1 MNMQTFTR
9 HSAKA
14 IIAFTASLMP
24 LLASCTVQLPGIAL
38 DWNAS
43 NQQDI
48 EVTLLP
54 PTPQPLATPL
64 TPAPTAIP
72 QTSMPIPTATASP
85 TTTFAISLSQ
95 DEKGR
100 VIGGAMPVIN
110 YSSTLITGK
119 PCPRVTEWDFDLVKL
134 PAPFQNYGISKN
146 PCVVQNAVDDLVRT
160 LWFNPAFQNPDTM
173 KAVDTV
179 YDSDPMNVLGV
190 EKTLRNSLIRFYR
203 EGKQN
208 YNVCDKP
215 IYRLLHVD
223 ARAPLIANNDGSVS
237 GNVIQIMV
245 LRATPDLLPFSC
257 QFVSYGDGLVKGK
270 FELTEAML
278 RGKEQ
283 AQATVYR
290 LLWYAQTRHW
300 VVYFSD
306 GVPFEGYANVVHR
319 LLVSHST
326 TP

>member
-1 MNMQTFTR
+1 MNKQTFTR
-9 HSAKA
+9 HSAKI
-14 IIAFTASLMP
+14 IIAFTVSLMP
-24 LLASCTVQLPGIAL
+24 LLASCTAQLPGIAL
-38 DWNAS
+38 DWNAP
-43 NQQDI
+43 NQPNI

-64 TPAPTAIP
+64 TPAPTTIP
-72 QTSMPIPTATASP
+72 QTLMPIPTATASP

-110 YSSTLITGK
+110 YSPTLITGK

-173 KAVDTV
+173 KVVDTI

-215 IYRLLHVD
+215 VYRLLHVD
-223 ARAPLIANNDGSVS
+223 ANAPLIANNDGSVS
-237 GNVIQIMV
+237 GNAIQIMV
-245 LRATPDLLPFSC
+245 LRTTPDLQLFSC
-257 QFVSYGDGLVKGK
+257 QFVSYGDGSVKGK

-278 RGKEQ
+278 RGAEP
-283 AQATVYR
+283 AQATVYK
-290 LLWYAQTRHW
+290 LLWNAQTRHW

-306 GVPFEGYANVVHR
+306 ATPINNYPALIR
-319 LLVSHST
+319 QLLASISAEI
-326 TP
+326 